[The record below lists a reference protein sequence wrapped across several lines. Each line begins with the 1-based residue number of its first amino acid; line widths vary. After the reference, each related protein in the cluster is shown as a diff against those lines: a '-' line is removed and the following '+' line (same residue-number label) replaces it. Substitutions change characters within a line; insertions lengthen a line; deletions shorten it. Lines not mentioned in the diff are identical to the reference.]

1 MLKDRSSP
9 GADNTV
15 AVDVQYEIY
24 LLHREEPVRIVATFD
39 LNPDHL
45 SEDNLLEDFMHIAS
59 NHILQTI
66 DVVREHRLIF
76 SDSHYNKSFFLT
88 DHVQGISI
96 LAPSEETLRNTM
108 EG

>member
-1 MLKDRSSP
+1 MLRDRGNP
-9 GADNTV
+9 EAENTV
-15 AVDVQYEIY
+15 SVDVQYEVY

-39 LNPDHL
+39 LNPEHL
-45 SEDNLLEDFMHIAS
+45 REDNFLEDFMQIAS

-76 SDSHYNKSFFLT
+76 SDSHFNKSFFLT

-96 LAPSEETLRNTM
+96 LAPSEETLRAIL